1 METTKH
7 QHGLKLFLFC
17 HTILNT
23 DICQKKMNLGLVLK
37 VKFRILYCL
46 VLIVCLLPTIVCL
59 ADNTDSYNYSEE
71 SSPDSIQSTDE
82 VQFSFNPVERYPRA
96 LFVSAFGGA
105 NILSLNYEHGF
116 PGTDNYFFSMRGGI
130 GLSNRGASIFGIGSF
145 TPFSRVMSLQSALV
159 FNYGKGIHN
168 LELAYG
174 VGIYQG
180 GGRRDIHTFPTI
192 GYKIQPLKKEDYE
205 NVYYFRIFSDMLFL
219 TKSMDYQLVIT
230 PPIGISIGGK
240 F

>member
-1 METTKH
+1 MMKE
-7 QHGLKLFLFC
+7 
-17 HTILNT
+17 
-23 DICQKKMNLGLVLK
+23 
-37 VKFRILYCL
+37 KFRNQYCIM
-46 VLIVCLLPTIVCL
+46 LIVCLFPTLVCF
-59 ADNTDSYNYSEE
+59 ADNAVSHKFSEE
-71 SSPDSIQSTDE
+71 SSPDSIQSTSE

-116 PGTDNYFFSMRGGI
+116 PGSDNYFFSMRGGL
-130 GLSNRGASIFGIGSF
+130 GLSNRGSSVFEIGSF
-145 TPFSRVMSLQSALV
+145 TALSRVMSFQSALV

-219 TKSMDYQLVIT
+219 TQSMDYQLVIT